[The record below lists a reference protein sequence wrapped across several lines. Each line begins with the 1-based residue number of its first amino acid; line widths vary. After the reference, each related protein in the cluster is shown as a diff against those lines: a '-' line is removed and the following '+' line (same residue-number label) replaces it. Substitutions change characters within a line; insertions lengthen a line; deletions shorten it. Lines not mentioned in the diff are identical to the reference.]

1 MYKSIGIKY
10 KNIKLINLVYINFN
24 ILIYKYRI
32 MNCSSTNGRV
42 DILSPNTNLLF
53 AMTDR
58 KSVNQG
64 TDFRDAM
71 TGNWYD
77 TRLSLVFFSKENIQ
91 ILQNGIRAGVFQK
104 SNKQYLIDNQNED
117 ELKIIMRSIFLQH
130 SKNLATNIPEQ
141 IKQLNQIVLDYAVVQ
156 VYGETEGYMKY
167 KRDASTLV
175 VPLAL
180 PMLSTMK
187 SSKQLELK
195 KWF

>member
-1 MYKSIGIKY
+1 
-10 KNIKLINLVYINFN
+10 
-24 ILIYKYRI
+24 

-42 DILSPNTNLLF
+42 DIITPNTNTLF
-53 AMTDR
+53 ALSDR
-58 KSVNQG
+58 LAVSQS

-77 TRLSLVFFSKENIQ
+77 TKLSLSFFSKENIK
-91 ILQNGIRAGVFQK
+91 ILQNGIRAGVYKK
-104 SNKQYLIDNQNED
+104 SNQQYIIDNQNED
-117 ELKIIMRSIFLQH
+117 ELKIIMRSIFLQN
-130 SKNLATNIPEQ
+130 SKNLATNISEQ
-141 IKQLNQIVLDYAVVQ
+141 IAKLNQMVFDYAVRQ

-175 VPLAL
+175 VPLSL
-180 PMLSTMK
+180 PILSSMK

>member
-1 MYKSIGIKY
+1 
-10 KNIKLINLVYINFN
+10 
-24 ILIYKYRI
+24 

-53 AMTDR
+53 AMSDR
-58 KSVNQG
+58 QSVTQG

-77 TRLSLVFFSKENIQ
+77 TKLSLVFFSKENIK
-91 ILQNGIRAGVFQK
+91 ILQNGIRVGVYNK
-104 SNKQYLIDNQNED
+104 SNQQYLIDNQNED
-117 ELKIIMRSIFLQH
+117 ELKIIMRSIFLQN
-130 SKNLATNIPEQ
+130 SKNLATNITEQ
-141 IKQLNQIVLDYAVVQ
+141 ITQLNRLVLDYAIVQ

-195 KWF
+195 QWF

>member
-1 MYKSIGIKY
+1 
-10 KNIKLINLVYINFN
+10 
-24 ILIYKYRI
+24 

-58 KSVNQG
+58 VSVSQS

-71 TGNWYD
+71 AGNWYD
-77 TRLSLVFFSKENIQ
+77 TRLSLTFFSAQNIN
-91 ILQNGIRAGVFQK
+91 ILQNGIRAGVYHK
-104 SNKQYLIDNQNED
+104 SNQQYIIDNQNED
-117 ELKIIMRSIFLQH
+117 ELKIIMRSIFLQN

-141 IKQLNQIVLDYAVVQ
+141 IAQLNKLVLDYAIVQ

-187 SSKQLELK
+187 SSKQLELR

>member
-1 MYKSIGIKY
+1 
-10 KNIKLINLVYINFN
+10 
-24 ILIYKYRI
+24 

-58 KSVNQG
+58 QSVTQG

-71 TGNWYD
+71 IGNWYD
-77 TRLSLVFFSKENIQ
+77 TKLSLVFFSKENIK
-91 ILQNGIRAGVFQK
+91 ILQNGIRVGVYNK
-104 SNKQYLIDNQNED
+104 SNQQYLIDNQNED
-117 ELKIIMRSIFLQH
+117 ELKIIMRSIFLQN
-130 SKNLATNIPEQ
+130 SKNLATNIAEQ
-141 IKQLNQIVLDYAVVQ
+141 ITQLNRLVLDYAIVQ

-195 KWF
+195 PWF